1 MNFAEVV
8 KVIYLVE
15 DDDNIRKLVCY
26 ALEKDGYETKGFFN
40 PSEFWNEIC
49 NKIPQLI
56 LLDIMLPEEDGLSV
70 LKKLQA
76 NNSTKNVPVIMLTAK
91 GSEFD
96 KVTGL
101 DMGADDYITK
111 PFSIREL
118 MARVK
123 ANLRKL
129 EPKIELPTNE
139 LQNDNKTE
147 RIIQIGNLALDLE
160 KIEARIDGKPI
171 DITLKEFDFLKY
183 LALKHGQA
191 VTREEL
197 LKNVWEY
204 DFIGDER
211 TVDVL
216 VRRLRQKIN
225 DDTTSPKILATKR
238 GIGYYLKTDSH
249 DKQRKD

>member
-26 ALEKDGYETKGFFN
+26 ALEKDGYETKGFSN

-111 PFSIREL
+111 PFGITELISRIHAVLRRYEKNKTPSYNIGDLYVNPEKHIIKVCDEEINLSFKEYGLLLTLLEANGNVVSRENLLVSVWGEFYEESRTLDVHIRKL
-118 MARVK
+118 RVK
-123 ANLRKL
+123 
-129 EPKIELPTNE
+129 
-139 LQNDNKTE
+139 
-147 RIIQIGNLALDLE
+147 
-160 KIEARIDGKPI
+160 
-171 DITLKEFDFLKY
+171 LKY
-183 LALKHGQA
+183 AGDLIKT
-191 VTREEL
+191 V
-197 LKNVWEY
+197 KN
-204 DFIGDER
+204 
-211 TVDVL
+211 
-216 VRRLRQKIN
+216 
-225 DDTTSPKILATKR
+225 
-238 GIGYYLKTDSH
+238 IGYKLAGENYE
-249 DKQRKD
+249 Q